1 MLVRTIGLTLLAA
14 LAVPATAQIGETE
27 YADRRARLAER
38 MGEGTLVAYGAPNYL
53 NHTFETRQLSAF
65 AYLTGFAEPDAVLVL
80 VHDEGGLRGDLFT
93 LTPTVRTQLYDG
105 FRASPEALAARTG
118 FRVRSLEAMA
128 PYVDSLAATGQ
139 PLYDLRDFQTEDYA
153 SRDSL
158 TRGGVFVRALEARH
172 GRPVADLHPVVN
184 DLRARKSEAEVALL
198 QRAID
203 ITEGALKAAFEM
215 IEPGVWEYEV
225 EATIEHGFRSAG
237 APGPAFSSIVGA
249 GPNSTTLHYIE
260 NGRRA
265 EAGELILMDVGASY
279 GGYAADVTRTVP
291 VSGSFTREQRAI
303 YDLVLEAQEAAEALV
318 RPDAPASASLDAS
331 RQVRLQGLAA
341 LGLIESPEAT
351 FDPPWP
357 VDCEAHPDQCL
368 QGNLFMIHGISH
380 GIGLEVH
387 DPASFYTGARTY
399 QSGDAFTIEPGLYLS
414 LRVLDLLTDTPKNRA
429 FLEAV
434 RETVARY
441 DNIGVR
447 IEDDYLVT
455 GDGVRRLSAGV
466 PRDPEAIERAMAR

>member
-1 MLVRTIGLTLLAA
+1 MLARALCLAVLAA
-14 LAVPATAQIGETE
+14 FAVPATAQIPEAE
-27 YADRRARLAER
+27 YADRRARLADR
-38 MGEGTLVAYGAPNYL
+38 MGEGTLVAFGAANYL
-53 NHTFETRQLSAF
+53 NHQFETGQLPAF
-65 AYLTGFAEPDAVLVL
+65 DYLTGFAEPDAVLVL
-80 VHDEGGLRGDLFT
+80 VHDETGVRGDLFT

-105 FRASPEALAARTG
+105 FRESPEALAERTG
-118 FRVRSLEAMA
+118 FRVRSLDAMA

-139 PLYDLRDFQTEDYA
+139 PLYELRDFQTEDYA
-153 SRDSL
+153 SRDTL
-158 TRGGVFVRALEARH
+158 TRGGVFVRDLEARY

-203 ITEGALKAAFEM
+203 ITEDALRAAFGM

-225 EATIEHGFRSAG
+225 EAVIEHGFRSAG
-237 APGPAFSSIVGA
+237 ASGPSFSSIVGA

-260 NGRRA
+260 NGRQT

-279 GGYAADVTRTVP
+279 EGYAADITRTVP
-291 VSGSFTREQRAI
+291 VSGRFTPEQRAI
-303 YDLVLEAQEAAEALV
+303 YDIVLEAQKAAEALV
-318 RPDAPASASLDAS
+318 YPDSLASASLEATW
-331 RQVRLQGLAA
+331 QVRLEGLAA

-357 VDCEAHPDQCL
+357 VDCVARPDQCL

-399 QSGDAFTIEPGLYLS
+399 QPGDAFTIEPGLYLS
-414 LRVLDLLTDTPKNRA
+414 LRALDLLHDTPKNRA
-429 FLEAV
+429 FRDAV

-455 GDGVRRLSAGV
+455 DDGVERMSDGV
-466 PRDPEAIERAMAR
+466 PRDPEEIERAMAR